1 MEEKII
7 KLKTSDN
14 ELIEV
19 SNTLL
24 TKSKLLNGLIDKDE
38 EYNTI
43 FLININNKA
52 ILENVIKYLEHFKDF
67 EPKEIPK
74 PFPEMADEQFFRS
87 ILDDDWTF
95 DFLNQ
100 MKLEEAI
107 ETVNAADYLQIEG
120 LINLLAAK
128 LGYELTNCSVEEAKK
143 KFQIEDDMTDEEKA
157 EYDKYPLD

>member
-24 TKSKLLNGLIDKDE
+24 TKSKLLNGLIDEDE

-67 EPKEIPK
+67 EPKEYPK
-74 PFPEMADEQFFRS
+74 PFPDMADEQFFRS

-120 LINLLAAK
+120 LISLLAAK

>member
-24 TKSKLLNGLIDKDE
+24 KKSKLLNGLIDKDE
-38 EYNTI
+38 ENNTI
-43 FLININNKA
+43 FLININKA

-74 PFPEMADEQFFRS
+74 PFPEMADAQFFRS

-120 LINLLAAK
+120 LISLLAAK

>member
-24 TKSKLLNGLIDKDE
+24 TKSKLLNGLIDEDE

-74 PFPEMADEQFFRS
+74 PFPEMADDQFFRS
-87 ILDDDWTF
+87 
-95 DFLNQ
+95 
-100 MKLEEAI
+100 
-107 ETVNAADYLQIEG
+107 
-120 LINLLAAK
+120 
-128 LGYELTNCSVEEAKK
+128 C
-143 KFQIEDDMTDEEKA
+143 
-157 EYDKYPLD
+157 

>member
-1 MEEKII
+1 
-7 KLKTSDN
+7 
-14 ELIEV
+14 
-19 SNTLL
+19 
-24 TKSKLLNGLIDKDE
+24 
-38 EYNTI
+38 
-43 FLININNKA
+43 
-52 ILENVIKYLEHFKDF
+52 
-67 EPKEIPK
+67 
-74 PFPEMADEQFFRS
+74 MADDQFFRS

-107 ETVNAADYLQIEG
+107 ETVNAANYLQIEG
-120 LINLLAAK
+120 LISLLAAK

>member
-24 TKSKLLNGLIDKDE
+24 TKSKLLNGLIDEDE

-74 PFPEMADEQFFRS
+74 PFPEMADAQFFRS

-100 MKLEEAI
+100 MTIEEAI
-107 ETVNAADYLQIEG
+107 ETINAADYLQIEG
-120 LINLLAAK
+120 LIHLMSAK
-128 LGYELTNCSVEEAKK
+128 LGYELTNCTVEEAKK
-143 KFQIEDDMTDEEKA
+143 KFQYEDDMTDEEKA

>member
-24 TKSKLLNGLIDKDE
+24 KKSKLLNGLIDKDE
-38 EYNTI
+38 ENNTI
-43 FLININNKA
+43 FLININKA

-74 PFPEMADEQFFRS
+74 PFPEMADDQFFRS

-120 LINLLAAK
+120 LIHLMSAK
-128 LGYELTNCSVEEAKK
+128 LGYELTNCTVEEAKK
-143 KFQIEDDMTDEEKA
+143 KFQYEDDMTDEEKA